1 MLEAIAFVS
10 IHAGVRKSL
19 PSGIPGG
26 TPRKLRFRSRSSLS
40 HATAMVDHT
49 NSAVALSIQGKKI
62 DLKGSNRL
70 MNSSFR
76 TTTILCLCVS
86 TTLTIV
92 AAEKQNKTN
101 RAPAEVPAFCAE
113 KERYARSLANELK
126 IEIPSEIS
134 DFFIAAKK
142 SDWPRV
148 DELYELI
155 RTRYMAPSD
164 SKEEDKLGAVINQ
177 SAIEIELAK
186 EQFVEGNP
194 RLALAL
200 GKDILASMPQ
210 GSIFFGG
217 NDAGQ
222 ALVTTLS
229 KSQPS
234 GNPVFTITQNGLANG
249 RYLSYLRTIYESQ
262 IFVPADQDSERS
274 FAEYT
279 ADAKRRF
286 EHDRDFPKEPR
297 QVKPGEDIR
306 LTESK
311 RVQLSGQVAVMQ
323 INGLLAKIIFDQNP
337 TREFFV
343 VESFPLDWMYPH
355 LSPNGPIL
363 KLNRKPPTELSP
375 DLVEKDRKY
384 WSQQQSKLIGSWLTP
399 KTSVNEICQFVDKVF
414 VAQNFDGFSG
424 DREFIRDERAQK
436 NFSKL
441 RSAIG
446 GLYSWRSNKATSP
459 EEKTRM
465 NEEADFAFRQAF
477 VFCPNSAEA
486 LFRYVNLLVQAKRYD
501 DALSLTEVA
510 MKVSTETGSLPALQQ
525 ELHRLKERS

>member
-1 MLEAIAFVS
+1 MLEAIAFIS
-10 IHAGVRKSL
+10 IHAGIRKLL
-19 PSGIPGG
+19 PNGIPGC

-40 HATAMVDHT
+40 HATATVDHT
-49 NSAVALSIQGKKI
+49 NSTVALSIQGKKI
-62 DLKGSNRL
+62 GLQGINQL
-70 MNSSFR
+70 MNSSIR
-76 TTTILCLCVS
+76 TTAILCLWLPITFS
-86 TTLTIV
+86 IV
-92 AAEKQNKTN
+92 AAEKQSNTN
-101 RAPAEVPAFCAE
+101 RVPAEVLAFCAE
-113 KERYARSLANELK
+113 KERYAKSLANELK
-126 IEIPSEIS
+126 VEIPSEIS
-134 DFFIAAKK
+134 DFFTAAKK

-148 DELYELI
+148 DELYELV
-155 RTRYMAPSD
+155 RMRYMAPSD
-164 SKEEDKLGAVINQ
+164 SKEENKLGAVINQ
-177 SAIEIELAK
+177 SALEIELAK
-186 EQFVEGNP
+186 EQFVQGNS

-222 ALVTTLS
+222 ALATTLS
-229 KSQPS
+229 KSHAS
-234 GNPVFTITQNGLANG
+234 GNPVFTITQNALANG

-279 ADAKRRF
+279 ADAQRRA

-306 LTESK
+306 LTESRK
-311 RVQLSGQVAVMQ
+311 VQLSGHVAVMQ
-323 INGLLAKIIFDQNP
+323 INGLLAKILFEQNP
-337 TREFFV
+337 AREFFV

-363 KLNRKPPTELSP
+363 KLNRKPPTELSL

-399 KTSVNEICQFVDKVF
+399 KTSVKEICQFVDKVF

-441 RSAIG
+441 RGAIG
-446 GLYSWRSNKATSP
+446 GLYFWRSNKATSP

-465 NEEADFAFRQAF
+465 NDEADFAFRQAF
-477 VFCPNSAEA
+477 VFSPNSAEA

-501 DALSLTEVA
+501 DALSLTDA
-510 MKVSTETGSLPALQQ
+510 AIKVNTEIGGLLNLQQ

>member
-1 MLEAIAFVS
+1 M
-10 IHAGVRKSL
+10 
-19 PSGIPGG
+19 
-26 TPRKLRFRSRSSLS
+26 
-40 HATAMVDHT
+40 
-49 NSAVALSIQGKKI
+49 
-62 DLKGSNRL
+62 
-70 MNSSFR
+70 
-76 TTTILCLCVS
+76 
-86 TTLTIV
+86 

-101 RAPAEVPAFCAE
+101 RAPAEVLAFCAE

-126 IEIPSEIS
+126 IEIPGEIS

-148 DELYELI
+148 DEVYELI
-155 RTRYMAPSD
+155 RTRYMATSD
-164 SKEEDKLGAVINQ
+164 SKEENKLGAVINQ
-177 SAIEIELAK
+177 SALEIALAK
-186 EQFVEGNP
+186 EQFVEGSP

-200 GKDILASMPQ
+200 GKDILTSMPQ
-210 GSIFFGG
+210 GSIFFAG

-222 ALVTTLS
+222 SLATTLS

-234 GNPVFTITQNGLANG
+234 GSPIFTISQNQLADG
-249 RYLSYLRTIYESQ
+249 RYVLYLRTIYESQ
-262 IFVPADQDSERS
+262 IYVPTTQDTERS
-274 FAEYT
+274 FAEYM
-279 ADAKRRF
+279 ADAKRRL
-286 EHDRDFPKEPR
+286 EHDQTFPNAPR

-306 LTESK
+306 LDDNK
-311 RVQLSGQVAVMQ
+311 RVQVSGHVSVMA
-323 INGLLAKIIFDQNP
+323 INALLAKIIFDQNP
-337 TREFFV
+337 AREFFV

-363 KLNRKPPTELSP
+363 KVNRKPATELSL
-375 DLVEKDRKY
+375 DVVEKDRKY
-384 WSQQQSKLIGSWLTP
+384 WTQQQSKLIGSWLTP
-399 KTSVNEICQFVDKVF
+399 KTSVKEICQFVDKVY

-424 DREFIRDERAQK
+424 DREFIKDERAQK
-436 NFSKL
+436 NYSKL

-446 GLYSWRSNKATSP
+446 GLYSWRSNKAAST

-501 DALSLTEVA
+501 DALSLTEAA
-510 MKVSTETGSLPALQQ
+510 MKVSTETGSLPNLQQ